1 MSSIVTEL
9 NKIQLLNRGDA
20 DFFANVVGI
29 DGDYI
34 IAGAQNDDRNSTN
47 SGSAFIYKRSG
58 SNWGAEVS
66 GETYRTETVELH
78 PSDLD
83 TSDFEQ
89 FGRSVAISGNYAI
102 VGCRDRSSTTESSTS
117 ITEKGSVY
125 IFERDSN
132 DNWGTAVNGETYRN
146 ETVKLLA
153 SDLQAND
160 RFGYSV
166 AISGN
171 YAIIGNYNSTD
182 KDRGA
187 VYIFER
193 DGNGNWGTAVAG
205 QEYRTETVKLVPSD
219 FATGDYFGSRVAI
232 SGNYAIIGAWGKDH
246 QPDASVTW
254 KYSDFGTAYI
264 YERDSNG
271 VWNQVVNLF
280 PSINVANK
288 FGFSVAISGNYA
300 MVGSPNENNGGALY
314 MYERDSEGNWGTAV
328 NDQTYRHETVKLFA
342 SDRASGDNL
351 GWVYGISIS
360 GNYAI
365 AGAALKN
372 NKTGSAYLFVRD
384 NNGNWGTAVNNETYR
399 NETEIIEP
407 STTISSNSQYGR
419 SVAISGN
426 YAVIGMGE
434 STYTGSAFT
443 FQIGDVTSTSTA
455 ETALTDLSV
464 ESTDIGVLKTGGT
477 FSVSDGKSTLD
488 NTRKN
493 KLKSIISGA
502 TGANKRKRR
511 RAALK
516 LLFEQESTL
525 TKMVVPKSDLEL
537 PTTFSKDKAL
547 VVKAGQTFTI
557 STLESDEGF
566 YAVLDDDESVSFTTE
581 NTTLTFTRS
590 DVGDNELYGVNAT
603 SWTDIVINTDGV
615 STGTFAEETKNGT
628 LAPDDIVIIDGRK
641 FFIGSVGDGGA
652 AGSGGDPY
660 IFPIKSNVPLK
671 LPNKPAVYRMFE
683 QGDNYVNVE
692 VGRATD
698 EHKQRMF
705 NYAKQIT
712 PVTHNIV
719 MDGYFYQKA
728 FISAEGHKLTIDY
741 TTKKANCDESAKEF
755 FTIKQSK
762 KHFDCGEFKEH
773 ANNWT
778 IGWTTK
784 ENKKIQVQLMFFPNP
799 HIENGINVIPSTLK
813 NSTGLIVENFKPKL
827 MELPSLTTEKFGKLH
842 RRMKKAKRV
851 HQKMSIK
858 GKNEKWHF
866 N

>member
-9 NKIQLLNRGDA
+9 NKIQLLNRGSA
-20 DFFANVVGI
+20 DFFANVVGV

-34 IAGAQNDDRNSTN
+34 IVGAQNDDRNNTN

-83 TSDFEQ
+83 TSDHEQ
-89 FGRSVAISGNYAI
+89 FGKTVAISGNYAI

-160 RFGYSV
+160 RFGFSV

-171 YAIIGNYNSTD
+171 YAIIGNWNSTD
-182 KDRGA
+182 KSRGA
-187 VYIFER
+187 AYIFER
-193 DGNGNWGTAVAG
+193 DSEGNWGTAVANE
-205 QEYRTETVKLVPSD
+205 EYRTETAKLVPTDYAS
-219 FATGDYFGSRVAI
+219 GDEFGLNVAI
-232 SGNYAIIGAWGKDH
+232 SGNYAIIGARGKDH
-246 QPDASVTW
+246 QPDPTITW
-254 KYSDFGTAYI
+254 SYSNFGTAYI

-271 VWNQVVNLF
+271 DWNQVVNLF
-280 PSINVANK
+280 PSINSADK
-288 FGFSVAISGNYA
+288 FGYSVAISGNYA
-300 MVGSPNENNGGALY
+300 MVGNYNENNGGALY

-328 NDQTYRHETVKLFA
+328 NNQTYRHETVKLIA

-351 GWVYGISIS
+351 GWIFGISIS

-365 AGAALKN
+365 AGTQLKN
-372 NKTGSAYLFVRD
+372 NKTGSVYLFVRD

-407 STTISSNSQYGR
+407 STTLSTKSYYGR

-434 STYTGSAFT
+434 STSTGSAFT
-443 FQIGDVTSTSTA
+443 FQVGDVTSTSTA

-477 FSVSDGKSTLD
+477 FTVSNGKSTLD

-493 KLKSIISGA
+493 KLKSIISA
-502 TGANKRKRR
+502 STGANKRKRR

-557 STLESDEGF
+557 SNLESDEGF
-566 YAVLDDDESVSFTTE
+566 YAVLDDSESVSFTTE

-590 DVGDNELYGVNAT
+590 DVGDNELYGVSAT
-603 SWTDIVINTDGV
+603 SWTDIVINTDDV

-671 LPNKPAVYRMFE
+671 LPNKLAVYRMFE

-692 VGRATD
+692 VGKATD
-698 EHKQRMF
+698 EHKQRMI

-741 TTKKANCDESAKEF
+741 TTMNANCDESAKEF

-762 KHFDCGEFKEH
+762 KYFDCGEFKEQ
-773 ANNWT
+773 ANNWNV
-778 IGWTTK
+778 GWSTK

-827 MELPSLTTEKFGKLH
+827 MEIPSLTTEKFGKLH